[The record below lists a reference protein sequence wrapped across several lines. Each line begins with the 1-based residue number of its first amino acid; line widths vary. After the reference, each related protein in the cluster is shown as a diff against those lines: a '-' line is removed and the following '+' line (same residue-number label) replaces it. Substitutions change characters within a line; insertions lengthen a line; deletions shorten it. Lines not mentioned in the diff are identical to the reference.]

1 MWIATKIGFYS
12 IVLRPEKEGAKKNV
26 YHVRARTGADI
37 DAVIS
42 LLEPVLKRPIR
53 LFETPDVDYHWRII
67 LKPEELAPALAAL
80 AATVDYPNFKDEI
93 HASNSQDAKLD
104 AYSDLWS
111 ALYDLQSREA

>member
-12 IVLRPEKEGAKKNV
+12 IVLRPEKEGAKNSV
-26 YHVRARTGADI
+26 YHLRARTGSDI

-42 LLEPVLKRPIR
+42 LLEPVLKRALR

-80 AATVDYPNFKDEI
+80 AETVDYPNFKDEI
-93 HASNSQDAKLD
+93 HASETQADKLD
-104 AYSDLWS
+104 GYSDLWT
-111 ALYDLQSREA
+111 ALYDLQSRES

>member
-12 IVLRPEKEGAKKNV
+12 IVLRPEKEGAKNNV
-26 YHVRARTGADI
+26 YHIRARTGADI

-42 LLEPVLKRPIR
+42 LLEPVLKRPLR

-93 HASNSQDAKLD
+93 HASDTQADKLD
-104 AYSDLWS
+104 AYSDLWT
-111 ALYDLQSREA
+111 ALYDLQSRES

>member
-12 IVLRPEKEGAKKNV
+12 IVLRPEKDGAKNNV

-42 LLEPVLKRPIR
+42 LLEPVLKRPLR
-53 LFETPDVDYHWRII
+53 LFETPDVDYLWRII

-80 AATVDYPNFKDEI
+80 AATVDYPNFKDQI
-93 HASNSQDAKLD
+93 HASDTQADKLD
-104 AYSDLWS
+104 AYSDLWT
-111 ALYDLQSREA
+111 ALYELQFRES

>member
-12 IVLRPEKEGAKKNV
+12 IVLRPEKEGAKNSV
-26 YHVRARTGADI
+26 YHIRARTGSDI

-42 LLEPVLKRPIR
+42 LLEPVLKRTLR

-80 AATVDYPNFKDEI
+80 AVTVDYPNFKDEI
-93 HASNSQDAKLD
+93 HASDTQSDKLD
-104 AYSDLWS
+104 AYSELWG
-111 ALYDLQSREA
+111 ALYKIQEQQ

>member
-12 IVLRPEKEGAKKNV
+12 IVLRPEKEGAKNNV
-26 YHVRARTGADI
+26 YHIRARTGADI

-42 LLEPVLKRPIR
+42 LLEPILKRSLQ

-93 HASNSQDAKLD
+93 HASGTQAEKLD

-111 ALYDLQSREA
+111 ALYELQSRES